1 MTHSDDEFY
10 AVLLATFREDAEE
23 LLTGIT
29 EGLIKL
35 EEAKESPD
43 PSYIEEVFRK
53 THSLKGAARAVN
65 LREIESVCLNLEN
78 IFSLMKREEFIAS
91 AAEFDLFHDSVKS
104 IRNFLAEGERKSPQ
118 PVEIVQRLRASLAER
133 KPSER
138 MEEVVLPPM
147 EDVFSEISPLIRK
160 PGSEDKKKIIPLNPD
175 PAAFAAPSTFLEVK
189 PALHSYGQGYGNDM
203 YHGHVMAESGT
214 VRIAAKKLDRL
225 IIGSDELLSTRL
237 FLTHRMQELEEMMS
251 RFSLWKWNHSLVFN
265 DLHLIRETLFGQNRT
280 ALPPELVLFLERV
293 VDFLTYDRE
302 FVTNLQHDLA
312 AHIHATDLDRS
323 ALEASTTEIV
333 DLIHDA
339 VLVPVS
345 SILTPISG
353 QIRQNSRALGKEVE
367 LKSEGG
373 EIEMDRRILDML
385 KVPLMH
391 LINNSVDHGIEYP
404 DERQERRKPT
414 RGQIRIK
421 ITAHSGSKVEITL
434 SDDGRGIDREKIRQ
448 TALGKGLLTQDE
460 ALSMSENEAI
470 WLIFRSG
477 LTTSPMITDLS
488 GRGLGLAIVE
498 DTITRMGG
506 EVLVSSELGKGTT
519 FSLILPIRLATL
531 RGLVIRNGTC
541 HYVIPVQQILQV
553 VRVMKDTV
561 ESKDV
566 RQMVTYKGEMVP
578 IVWLSEAL
586 GNQGC
591 GSGNPQEEIPIV
603 IVAYGAGKI
612 AYAVDE
618 VHQVQEIVV
627 RPLGTQL
634 RRIKRITGAAVLGD
648 GRLALVLDP
657 PELIQEGLRLSGLA
671 PVDQTRTKASGRVLI
686 VEDSVTS
693 RALLRNTLEKAG
705 FDVITA
711 GDGMEALSK
720 LLEEP
725 VDLVVSDVDMPR
737 MNGFTLTEKIR
748 SDERLSH
755 LPVVLVTA
763 LDSRED
769 RDHGLSSGANA
780 YILKGSFE
788 RNDLVRTVKGL
799 LR

>member
-1 MTHSDDEFY
+1 
-10 AVLLATFREDAEE
+10 
-23 LLTGIT
+23 
-29 EGLIKL
+29 
-35 EEAKESPD
+35 
-43 PSYIEEVFRK
+43 
-53 THSLKGAARAVN
+53 
-65 LREIESVCLNLEN
+65 
-78 IFSLMKREEFIAS
+78 
-91 AAEFDLFHDSVKS
+91 
-104 IRNFLAEGERKSPQ
+104 
-118 PVEIVQRLRASLAER
+118 
-133 KPSER
+133 
-138 MEEVVLPPM
+138 
-147 EDVFSEISPLIRK
+147 
-160 PGSEDKKKIIPLNPD
+160 
-175 PAAFAAPSTFLEVK
+175 
-189 PALHSYGQGYGNDM
+189 
-203 YHGHVMAESGT
+203 
-214 VRIAAKKLDRL
+214 
-225 IIGSDELLSTRL
+225 LS
-237 FLTHRMQELEEMMS
+237 
-251 RFSLWKWNHSLVFN
+251 
-265 DLHLIRETLFGQNRT
+265 
-280 ALPPELVLFLERV
+280 
-293 VDFLTYDRE
+293 
-302 FVTNLQHDLA
+302 
-312 AHIHATDLDRS
+312 
-323 ALEASTTEIV
+323 
-333 DLIHDA
+333 
-339 VLVPVS
+339 
-345 SILTPISG
+345 
-353 QIRQNSRALGKEVE
+353 
-367 LKSEGG
+367 
-373 EIEMDRRILDML
+373 
-385 KVPLMH
+385 
-391 LINNSVDHGIEYP
+391 
-404 DERQERRKPT
+404 
-414 RGQIRIK
+414 
-421 ITAHSGSKVEITL
+421 
-434 SDDGRGIDREKIRQ
+434 
-448 TALGKGLLTQDE
+448 
-460 ALSMSENEAI
+460 
-470 WLIFRSG
+470 
-477 LTTSPMITDLS
+477 
-488 GRGLGLAIVE
+488 AIVE

-591 GSGNPQEEIPIV
+591 GSGNPQEEVPIV

-671 PVDQTRTKASGRVLI
+671 PVYQTRTKASGRVLI

-763 LDSRED
+763 LDSQED